1 MSLSGDIVG
10 DRCDDTASR
19 PPRSH
24 GHVDVAAQRIAL
36 GHQDG
41 QARRAGQR
49 VRGGDHRATGKG
61 GRPAARQEIE
71 CSHGT
76 GSPARNHMVKRLRY
90 VYMWQAQEYN

>member
-36 GHQDG
+36 GHQDVVVALVVRHEAVLASG
-41 QARRAGQR
+41 PVGAVVPGGFEVLRGEPGVAPCGVGGEYALAQR
-49 VRGGDHRATGKG
+49 G
-61 GRPAARQEIE
+61 
-71 CSHGT
+71 
-76 GSPARNHMVKRLRY
+76 
-90 VYMWQAQEYN
+90 